1 MNGFRVKASFYA
13 RMVISNSLKP
23 MIATENFFLEKMI
36 VSKYD
41 YFKGLIGIIFN
52 SQQLNQLRMPE
63 L

>member
-1 MNGFRVKASFYA
+1 MLEWSFQ
-13 RMVISNSLKP
+13 IDSLKP
-23 MIATENFFLEKMI
+23 MIVTENFFLEKMI

-41 YFKGLIGIIFN
+41 YCKGLIGIILN